1 MQRDGNSN
9 LQFLR
14 LSLHKDMYTKYH
26 YDIIGQD
33 NHSFDLKFFL
43 EKNQGWIIFCAFN
56 FDKEEII
63 QRGNSTNLIL
73 EIIFAKIRIWNIIE
87 IFPGEK
93 SSLVLHYFRASFN
106 FGRDYATWWNCDVIE
121 NFPGEKSRQLASWII
136 SRIVCEIASVPRAKI
151 GESRMVRVPPPP
163 PSNEI
168 VSNRSNP
175 LTGRRD
181 FSRTRPAL
189 EDVLLGIGN

>member
-63 QRGNSTNLIL
+63 QRNGNSTNLIL
-73 EIIFAKIRIWNIIE
+73 EIIFAKIRI
-87 IFPGEK
+87 
-93 SSLVLHYFRASFN
+93 
-106 FGRDYATWWNCDVIE
+106 
-121 NFPGEKSRQLASWII
+121 
-136 SRIVCEIASVPRAKI
+136 
-151 GESRMVRVPPPP
+151 
-163 PSNEI
+163 
-168 VSNRSNP
+168 
-175 LTGRRD
+175 
-181 FSRTRPAL
+181 
-189 EDVLLGIGN
+189 